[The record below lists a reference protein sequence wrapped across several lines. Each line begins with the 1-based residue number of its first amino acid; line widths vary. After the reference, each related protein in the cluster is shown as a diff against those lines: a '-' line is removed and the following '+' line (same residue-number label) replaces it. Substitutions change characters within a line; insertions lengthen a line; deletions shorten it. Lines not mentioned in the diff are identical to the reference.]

1 MPQKSSPSSPSSVD
15 EEPRGALAFD
25 KTLDRREPTPK
36 PASPV
41 ADLPDAALAPTQDA
55 SRPLRPPKPA
65 PAIAAAAGD
74 HPPEE
79 DRDDHT
85 ADLPQPVLS
94 DSTRDDADSE
104 DDDSESGS
112 TRSIGAVRSGAGIS
126 APRSAPSVPYVG
138 IPRSLQKW
146 DRYEVQAVL
155 GAGGMG
161 AVYRA
166 RDPRLD
172 RMVAL
177 KIIHPRLGQDDD
189 THGDGVVRR
198 FLREARLQA
207 SLEHPHICKVYE
219 IGELP
224 TVDGDASHPYI
235 CMQLI
240 AGQPLH
246 RAQSDMSL
254 FEKVRVIQ
262 QVAEALH
269 TAHKQGLIHRVPLLH
284 QKPSRYRDLKWGVK
298 TLGKRRK
305 DGDLGLVLDGSEQ
318 GRAFIGAH
326 RAQEL

>member
-1 MPQKSSPSSPSSVD
+1 M
-15 EEPRGALAFD
+15 
-25 KTLDRREPTPK
+25 T
-36 PASPV
+36 
-41 ADLPDAALAPTQDA
+41 DAVQAATQDA
-55 SRPLRPPKPA
+55 SQPLRPKVLASAPKNAA
-65 PAIAAAAGD
+65 PKADGPTIDADKPGQ
-74 HPPEE
+74 
-79 DRDDHT
+79 
-85 ADLPQPVLS
+85 DLPSPNEPEGEDET
-94 DSTRDDADSE
+94 DSTRSV
-104 DDDSESGS
+104 
-112 TRSIGAVRSGAGIS
+112 GAVRSGAAMS

-166 RDPRLD
+166 RDPRLN

-177 KIIHPRLGQDDD
+177 KIIHPMLGQDDD
-189 THGDGVVRR
+189 TRGQGVVRR

-224 TVDGDASHPYI
+224 TADGDASHPSI

-240 AGQPLH
+240 AGRPLH
-246 RAQSDMSL
+246 RAQVEMSL

-269 TAHKQGLIHRVPLLH
+269 AAHKQGLIHRDI
-284 QKPSRYRDLKWGVK
+284 KPSNIMV
-298 TLGKRRK
+298 
-305 DGDLGLVLDGSEQ
+305 V
-318 GRAFIGAH
+318 
-326 RAQEL
+326 